1 MIVCGYP
8 PSASFRRR
16 LVLPKM
22 SMKELNQK
30 LSVISRVIV
39 QPKYRTI
46 GLGTK
51 LVKDTLPLAGT
62 EYVEMSAV
70 MAKYN
75 PFAEKAGM
83 RRILEQWPPKEAVS
97 IVSVLEGLG
106 FGTQLLGSRTC
117 VVSKLQPLA
126 EMDVLRIR
134 EAFAKYRHTR
144 FMKSFSYHLPF
155 GTRDAY
161 VREIMAA
168 DLNKLANLVRICG
181 FLMQTKAYLLWKKE
195 DWE

>member
-1 MIVCGYP
+1 VIVYCYP
-8 PSASFRRR
+8 PVTSFGRR

-22 SMKELNQK
+22 SMKELNEK
-30 LSVISRVIV
+30 LSVISRIV
-39 QPKYRTI
+39 VHPKYRTV
-46 GLGTK
+46 GLGAK
-51 LVKDTLPLAGT
+51 LVKETLALAGT

-83 RRILEQWPPKEAVS
+83 KRILEQRPPKEAEN
-97 IVSVLEGLG
+97 IVRVLEGLG
-106 FGTQLLGSRTC
+106 FDTQLLGSRTY
-117 VVSKLQPLA
+117 VVSRLQTLT
-126 EMDVLRIR
+126 EKDVLRIR

-161 VREIMAA
+161 VKEVMAA
-168 DLNKLANLVRICG
+168 DLDKLAGLMRICG
-181 FLMQTKAYLLWKKE
+181 FLMQTKAYLF
-195 DWE
+195 WEGE